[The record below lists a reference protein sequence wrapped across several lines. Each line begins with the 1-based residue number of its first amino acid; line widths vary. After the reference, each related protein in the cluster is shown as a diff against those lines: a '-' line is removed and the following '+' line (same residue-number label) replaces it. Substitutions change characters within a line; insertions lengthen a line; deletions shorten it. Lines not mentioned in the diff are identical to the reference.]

1 MTTAF
6 YAGSFDP
13 FTNGHLQVVTKAA
26 AIFDKVIIGIGKNP
40 NKRRRINIKT
50 MKAGIEA
57 VLESRNIKNFEV
69 IIFENLTVRC
79 AQELKATH
87 LIRGT
92 RNITDYM
99 AEESLAS
106 INESLSGID
115 TIFFRAGK
123 LGDVSSSMVM
133 ELYKHGEDVS
143 EYLAPEILEIID
155 QIDFN

>member
-26 AIFDKVIIGIGKNP
+26 AIFDKVIIGIGQNP
-40 NKRRRINIKT
+40 SKKPRINRST
-50 MKAGIEA
+50 MKSAIEQ
-57 VLESRNIKNFEV
+57 VLVNRNITNVEV
-69 IIFENLTVRC
+69 ILFKNLTVRC
-79 AQELKATH
+79 AQQLGATH
-87 LIRGT
+87 LVRGT

-106 INESLSGID
+106 INENLSGLD